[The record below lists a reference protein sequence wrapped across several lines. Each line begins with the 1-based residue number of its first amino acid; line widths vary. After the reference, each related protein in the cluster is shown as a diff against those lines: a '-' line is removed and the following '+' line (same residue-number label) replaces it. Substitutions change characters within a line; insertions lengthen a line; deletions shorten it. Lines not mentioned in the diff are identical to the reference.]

1 MARKTVWH
9 DDYWLLLMQ
18 VYLKRPVGMKALYS
32 RDMVAIAMELH
43 ISPEQLQ
50 ARMKQIATLE
60 TPRVE
65 RLMKTYGNNPKKLK
79 RAVGLLRQM
88 KGYGNADEFYEGVA
102 VNETFERDF
111 RPLAEDERL
120 TPVALTL
127 VLDLYYHLTP
137 ATMVARTPEV
147 VELARLLKVSAS
159 DVEDLLNMYQHCDPY
174 LNRSDV
180 VFSPLMLPCQQVWQR
195 YADRDPAQIA
205 VLADALKQYY
215 M

>member
-65 RLMKTYGNNPKKLK
+65 RLMKTYANNPKKLK